1 MDGADDREKKAE
13 GGKEE
18 VAEEGRPHVANK
30 MM

>member
-13 GGKEE
+13 GGEEE
-18 VAEEGRPHVANK
+18 VAKEGRPHVANK